1 MLIKN
6 FCSIISSS
14 VLFLHI
20 KAIFRPDKRIFFLK
34 KGKKVLTH
42 NFATALT
49 ETKTLNLSTPTTKLL
64 PVSSFQNCELKQEQ
78 PYKPSQPSKPSKPSK
93 PFNSLNHL
101 NHINLLNPLNLL
113 NLF

>member
-42 NFATALT
+42 NFDQRESFDSQFSLAHPIITIPLAF
-49 ETKTLNLSTPTTKLL
+49 TLPTVL
-64 PVSSFQNCELKQEQ
+64 
-78 PYKPSQPSKPSKPSK
+78 
-93 PFNSLNHL
+93 
-101 NHINLLNPLNLL
+101 
-113 NLF
+113 